1 MDIRN
6 IVHEAVQKT
15 LLEDVTNFNNIIT
28 SILLDFNINNFLTN
42 LSFLYLFP
50 CTRPFW
56 ERFFIQITHTS
67 KIIHALFYKV

>member
-1 MDIRN
+1 MCLYNTRIHK
-6 IVHEAVQKT
+6 IMQYA
-15 LLEDVTNFNNIIT
+15 NFNNIIT

-67 KIIHALFYKV
+67 KIIHDLFYKV